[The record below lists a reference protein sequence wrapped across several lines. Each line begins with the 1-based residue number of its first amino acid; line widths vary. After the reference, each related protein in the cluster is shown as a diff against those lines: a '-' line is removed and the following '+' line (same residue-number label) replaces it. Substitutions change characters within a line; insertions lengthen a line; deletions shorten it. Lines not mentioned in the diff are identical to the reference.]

1 MAQVVLDGRS
11 PERWSGGVSPLGI
24 GWGKFMMWMFILSDA
39 FTFGALLAVYGAAR
53 AVAPT
58 WPDQA
63 EVFGLAF
70 VSTMTFILISS
81 SATMAVAVHAAKR
94 GDSVILE
101 RFLLL
106 TILGGLTFLG
116 MQVYEWALFI
126 NKGARLDANPWGI
139 PAFSATFFVI
149 TGFHGMHVISGV
161 LYLMY
166 VLLRTRSE
174 RQVLDAWANPLR
186 DRAGRRIDPGT
197 TVRLLTQPDRPET
210 TVERAH
216 PSWGK
221 ITVLVPGKT
230 TNSAALLPAEAVEV
244 IEQAPEPPVPVNR
257 QTHADRVE
265 NAGLYWHFVD
275 LVWVAVFTLM
285 YLI

>member
-1 MAQVVLDGRS
+1 MAQVVLNERA
-11 PERWSGGVSPLGI
+11 PEHWGGGVSPLGI

-39 FTFGALLAVYGAAR
+39 FTFGALLAVYGAVR

-58 WPDQA
+58 WPNQA
-63 EVFGLAF
+63 EIFGLAF
-70 VSTMTFILISS
+70 VGTMTFILITS
-81 SATMAVAVHAAKR
+81 SATIAVAVHAAKR
-94 GDSVILE
+94 GDTVILE

-106 TILGGLTFLG
+106 TILGGLIFLG

-149 TGFHGMHVISGV
+149 TGFHGIHVVSGV

-166 VLLRTRSE
+166 VLLRTRRE
-174 RQVLDAWANPLR
+174 RYALEAWANPLR

-197 TVRLLTQPDRPET
+197 KVRLLTQPDRPET

-221 ITVLVPGKT
+221 LTVLLPGKT
-230 TNSAALLPAEAVEV
+230 TNNAVMLSVEAVEV
-244 IEQAPEPPVPVNR
+244 IEEAPEPSVPVDR

-275 LVWVAVFTLM
+275 VVWVFVFTFM